1 MVAMTSPSD
10 ERRRPRIGW
19 LLLAVAALA
28 MGVALVLWVVI
39 VDEPLAPDIVLFP
52 VAYLAFAT
60 VGAMIL
66 GRRPSNRIGRLAMA
80 AGLGGSL
87 VGVADSYARQVGPAP
102 GQAWAAWL
110 AAVGFPATLGPIIFL
125 LLLFPTG
132 HLASPRWR
140 IVAAV
145 TLIGVVLVSLGN
157 AFTPTFGDYPQ
168 VSNPI
173 GLPAFRES
181 PLEQGGVGWL
191 LVVGGAVSAAGGL
204 VPRLRR
210 ARGIER
216 QQLKWMTYAAALH
229 GISWIVLA
237 IGLPGFL
244 GDAAQYV
251 LFTTLTLIPVA
262 AGIGILRYRLYDID
276 IVIRRTLTYG
286 VLVAILTVVYGTL
299 VLVSQALVSRLTG
312 SDTLSVAAST
322 LAIAALFRPVRARV
336 QAFIDRR
343 FYRSRYDAQ
352 RSLDAFAG
360 RLRNEVELDTVGSA
374 LLATANQ
381 AVQPAS
387 AAVWLRRS
395 EAR

>member
-1 MVAMTSPSD
+1 MVVMTSSSD
-10 ERRRPRIGW
+10 ERRSRIGW
-19 LLLAVAALA
+19 LLLIVAVLA
-28 MGVALVLWVVI
+28 MGVALALWVLI

-52 VAYLAFAT
+52 VGYLAFAT

-66 GRRPSNRIGRLAMA
+66 SRRPSNRIGRLAMA
-80 AGLGGSL
+80 TGLGGSL
-87 VGVADSYARQVGPAP
+87 VGIADSYARQVGPAP

-132 HLASPRWR
+132 RLASPRWR

-145 TLIGVVLVSLGN
+145 TLTGMVVVGLGN
-157 AFTPTFGDYPQ
+157 AFTPTFADYPQ

-173 GLPAFRES
+173 GLPALQDS
-181 PLEQGGVGWL
+181 ALAQGGVGWF
-191 LVVGGAVSAAGGL
+191 LVVGGAVFAAGGL

-237 IGLPGFL
+237 IGLPGLL
-244 GDAAQYV
+244 GEVAQYV
-251 LFTTLTLIPVA
+251 LFITLTLIPVA

-299 VLVSQALVSRLTG
+299 VLVSQALVSQLTG
-312 SDTLSVAAST
+312 SDTMSVAAST
-322 LAIAALFRPVRARV
+322 LVIAALFRPVRSRV

-387 AAVWLRRS
+387 AAVWLRGS